1 MSLSKKE
8 LRLLREKNDE
18 NILRLCQWLNL
29 EIQ

>member
-18 NILRLCQWLNL
+18 NILHLCQYLNL